1 MRRFLGDQSG
11 VSAVEFGLV
20 LPVFLALT
28 LGAMNFSMLTFL
40 NSRLHYAVD
49 DAARCMA
56 VGQCTSGNVSAHAS
70 ANFTFPSTSPSFS
83 GVSSTCNVSG
93 GSGGQTGYLVTGTA
107 TYELNMVVAS
117 LSIPISATS
126 CFAAQD

>member
-1 MRRFLGDQSG
+1 MRRFLKEEAG
-11 VSAVEFGLV
+11 VSAVEFALV
-20 LPVFLALT
+20 LPIFLALT
-28 LGAMNFSMLTFL
+28 LGAMNFSLLTFL

-56 VGQCTSGNVSAHAS
+56 VNQCTAANVSAHAS
-70 ANFTFPSTSPSFS
+70 ANFNFPSVSPSFT

-107 TYELNMVVAS
+107 TYDLNVVVAS
-117 LSIPISATS
+117 LSVPITATS